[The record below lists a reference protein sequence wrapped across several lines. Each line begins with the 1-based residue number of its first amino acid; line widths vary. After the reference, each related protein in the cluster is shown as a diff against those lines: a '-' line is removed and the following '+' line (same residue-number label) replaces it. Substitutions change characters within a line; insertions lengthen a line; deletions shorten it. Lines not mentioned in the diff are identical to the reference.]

1 MYSTVRGLIL
11 LVSLVCWSL
20 AYSGGQSSD
29 QSVRSVET
37 DMWPTETITPKTEGQ
52 SSKETSGPNP
62 TRPGSPDKGSNIVAT
77 PSLKGQ
83 IAKDGKE
90 RSSTSEPM
98 PKFFDPT
105 EDGFGFANFSG
116 GSGASTIGVNDL
128 VELFGSDGLCIPGNS
143 GLCEPYP
150 GIQLFL
156 GQLNA
161 VLANGLCYGI
171 SASVTN
177 HFSGDMILGGIWPA
191 TKAVV
196 DLNRGDELDHAIAK
210 LHMMQF
216 SEEYRDALDTYL
228 DDRPEEIARKLI
240 ASFETCGNRLI
251 PPYTLA
257 LYTDEGG
264 HAITPIGIEEPA
276 WATLACLDSRLVL
289 DGPISMIP

>member
-1 MYSTVRGLIL
+1 
-11 LVSLVCWSL
+11 
-20 AYSGGQSSD
+20 
-29 QSVRSVET
+29 
-37 DMWPTETITPKTEGQ
+37 MWPTETITPKTEGQ

-177 HFSGDMILGGIWPA
+177 HFSGDKSSGGLEP
-191 TKAVV
+191 
-196 DLNRGDELDHAIAK
+196 RG
-210 LHMMQF
+210 
-216 SEEYRDALDTYL
+216 
-228 DDRPEEIARKLI
+228 
-240 ASFETCGNRLI
+240 
-251 PPYTLA
+251 
-257 LYTDEGG
+257 
-264 HAITPIGIEEPA
+264 
-276 WATLACLDSRLVL
+276 
-289 DGPISMIP
+289 